1 MSFHA
6 EVLCYPISMPRADD
20 NPWVA
25 LWHCLTKRR
34 KETRQGQQI
43 SYWADLIDAIRWK
56 NHHVKAPEAGPGTAP
71 CPIHT

>member
-25 LWHCLTKRR
+25 LWHCLTKNA
-34 KETRQGQQI
+34 KEPGKVSKSHIGQ
-43 SYWADLIDAIRWK
+43 
-56 NHHVKAPEAGPGTAP
+56 T
-71 CPIHT
+71 